1 MLAAFEAV
9 GGALEGDGA
18 VGSVVVAVAQEAE
31 EPEEEVQHVEG
42 NDEEAELLVEVDGL
56 VAHFAG
62 GERGALV
69 EDEGE
74 EGDGAVGAEGEA
86 AGVNR
91 QGATTSARRRPLV
104 VFSTLSVHYSAS

>member
-1 MLAAFEAV
+1 M
-9 GGALEGDGA
+9 
-18 VGSVVVAVAQEAE
+18 VAVAQEAE

-74 EGDGAVGAEGEA
+74 EGDGAVGAEGEVA
-86 AGVNR
+86 AMH
-91 QGATTSARRRPLV
+91 QQAEAAHARRLRSNGSFPRGTHAIRLRR
-104 VFSTLSVHYSAS
+104 